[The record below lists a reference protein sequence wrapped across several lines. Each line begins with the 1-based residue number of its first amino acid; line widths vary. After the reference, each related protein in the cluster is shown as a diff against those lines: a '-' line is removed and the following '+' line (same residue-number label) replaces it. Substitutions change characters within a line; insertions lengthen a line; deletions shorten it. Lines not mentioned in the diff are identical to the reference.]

1 MKQSKGAIRDLFE
14 GVPVTASWEI
24 VGPEPERRRNLPEPV
39 RHKRNLPA
47 CQQRYETAVKNC
59 KSRLMVGSVLFLF
72 AFGVVGVKLVETGL
86 MKPEKTVTASTGET
100 TTVAAAGVM
109 PVRADI
115 VDRNGEVLATDL
127 STASLYAKPKEI
139 REAAE
144 DAADLA
150 RVLPGIGVKELT
162 RKLSEKRGFVWI
174 KRNLTPKEQYA
185 VNALGIPGLYFQVE
199 QKRVYPHKELFSH
212 VVGYV
217 GVDNKGLSG
226 AEKSLEGM
234 LEKQEAPLALSLDMR
249 VQHVLKDEI
258 SRAIKDFNAI
268 GGSGVVMDARNGEI
282 VGMVSLPDFDPHF
295 PTSDT
300 KSRFNRN
307 SLGVY
312 EMGSTF
318 KTFTTAM
325 ALDSGKVNLN
335 SGFDAT
341 RPLEYANF
349 KIHDSHPQNRWLTV
363 SEIFKHSSNIGTARM
378 ALQMGTE
385 RQKAFLKKLG
395 LMEAVDIEL
404 PEKSAPLFPSEWK
417 ELNTITIS
425 FGHGISV
432 SPLHVVRGIAAMV
445 NGGVLVPLTLVKGA
459 NGDVAKGD
467 RVISEKTSDT
477 MRRLFRLVVED
488 GTGSKAKAVGYVVGG
503 KTGTAEKV
511 GAGGYNH
518 KALMSSFVCA
528 FPMHAPRYVML
539 VMLDE
544 PKGNASTYG
553 YATGG
558 WTAAPTASR
567 VIGRIAPMLGVKP
580 VDENDP
586 ELTKL
591 LELPTAQPRPE
602 RAAAEPSRPM
612 QRGIKL
618 ASY

>member
-1 MKQSKGAIRDLFE
+1 M
-14 GVPVTASWEI
+14 
-24 VGPEPERRRNLPEPV
+24 
-39 RHKRNLPA
+39 
-47 CQQRYETAVKNC
+47 RYETAVAHC
-59 KSRLMVGSVLFLF
+59 RSRLMAGSVVFLF
-72 AFGVVGVKLVETGL
+72 AFGVIGVKLVETGL
-86 MKPEKTVTASTGET
+86 LRPEKPVASASADTK
-100 TTVAAAGVM
+100 AAAGVL

-127 STASLYAKPKEI
+127 STASLYVKPKEI
-139 REAAE
+139 RDQRE
-144 DAADLA
+144 DAANLA
-150 RVLPGIGVKELT
+150 RVLPGLGVKELT
-162 RKLSEKRGFVWI
+162 KKLSEKRGFVWI
-174 KRNLTPKEQYA
+174 KRNLTPKEQYE

-199 QKRVYPHKELFSH
+199 QRRVYPYKELFSH

-226 AEKSLEGM
+226 AEKSLEPM
-234 LEKQEAPLALSLDMR
+234 LEKQASPLALSLDMR
-249 VQHVLKDEI
+249 VQHVLRDEI
-258 SRAIKDFNAI
+258 SRAMKEFNAI
-268 GGSGVVMDARNGEI
+268 GGSGLVMDATNGEI

-295 PTSDT
+295 PTADAKT
-300 KSRFNRN
+300 RFNRN

-318 KTFTTAM
+318 KAFTTAM
-325 ALDSGKVNLN
+325 ALDSGKANIF
-335 SGFDAT
+335 SGYDAT

-349 KIHDSHPQNRWLTV
+349 KIHDSHPENRWLTV
-363 SEIFKHSSNIGTARM
+363 AEIFKHSSNIGTARM
-378 ALQMGTE
+378 ALQQGTE
-385 RQKAFLKKLG
+385 KQKEFLRKLG
-395 LMEAVDIEL
+395 LMEPVDIEL
-404 PEKSAPLFPSEWK
+404 PEKASPLYPAEWK
-417 ELNTITIS
+417 ELSTITIS
-425 FGHGISV
+425 FGHGMSV
-432 SPLHVVRGIAAMV
+432 SPLHVVRGVSAMV
-445 NGGVLVPLTLVKGA
+445 NGGVLLPLTLVKGA
-459 NGDVAKGD
+459 NGEVGKGD
-467 RVISEKTSDT
+467 RVISEKTSDM

-511 GAGGYNH
+511 GAGGYNR

-586 ELTKL
+586 QLTKL
-591 LELPTAQPRPE
+591 LELPASQAVPSE
-602 RAAAEPSRPM
+602 KVAAKTDRPM

-618 ASY
+618 VSY